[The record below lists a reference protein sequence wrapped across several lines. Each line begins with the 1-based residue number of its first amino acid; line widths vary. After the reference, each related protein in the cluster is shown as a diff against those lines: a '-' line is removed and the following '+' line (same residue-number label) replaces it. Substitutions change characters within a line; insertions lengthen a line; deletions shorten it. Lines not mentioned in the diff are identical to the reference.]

1 MGLFILYFV
10 IIISFFT
17 LHREENSCPSM
28 RLCLGAPCSAFFL
41 VQSKAKRV
49 GGGEGGWDFQGN
61 PRCGSVVGWG
71 GEGEDVIPG
80 GCIWHGVQG
89 YGLTKRDVG

>member
-41 VQSKAKRV
+41 VQSKAKRG

-61 PRCGSVVGWG
+61 PPMWFSSGVGG
-71 GEGEDVIPG
+71 GRG
-80 GCIWHGVQG
+80 
-89 YGLTKRDVG
+89 RM